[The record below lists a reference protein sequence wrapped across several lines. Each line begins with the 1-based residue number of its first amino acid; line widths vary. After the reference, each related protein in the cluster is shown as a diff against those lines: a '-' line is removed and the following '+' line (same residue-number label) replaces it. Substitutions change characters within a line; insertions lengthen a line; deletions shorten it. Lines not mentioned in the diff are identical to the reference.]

1 MSDEGTQQRL
11 GQHPC
16 EGETLAKGQACQD
29 LSSAADITSA
39 NPASAGAAGT
49 GTGGTADLLDNVRAI
64 FTTLRMT
71 ITQHDGIIN
80 AHNITGME
88 NFYHIRVD
96 DDGSFIKVW
105 NDTSL

>member
-1 MSDEGTQQRL
+1 M
-11 GQHPC
+11 
-16 EGETLAKGQACQD
+16 A
-29 LSSAADITSA
+29 A
-39 NPASAGAAGT
+39 NPESKGASVIAAAASGAGV
-49 GTGGTADLLDNVRAI
+49 GGTEDPLNNVRAI

-105 NDTSL
+105 NDTSF